1 MFDLGWSELA
11 VVALVAL
18 IIVGPRELPE
28 VLRTVGK
35 WLRKARSMAREFQAS
50 VDDMVREAELDEARK
65 TMEAAR
71 HLDVGKEIEN
81 SIDPTGSVKAEVAEL
96 DAATRRAVKGE
107 DEVPPEFREDL
118 EFREEEAQ
126 SAAAATT
133 AEDADGKGATVI
145 EQPAQP
151 APPHSIAPPEAAP
164 AKTSKAAEKSRK
176 QSA

>member
-18 IIVGPRELPE
+18 IVVGPRELPE

-35 WLRKARSMAREFQAS
+35 WVRKARSMAREFQAS

-81 SIDPTGSVKAEVAEL
+81 SIDPTGSVKEEVAEL
-96 DAATRRAVKGE
+96 DAAARRAAKGE
-107 DEVPPEFREDL
+107 DEVPPEFRDL
-118 EFREEEAQ
+118 DD
-126 SAAAATT
+126 
-133 AEDADGKGATVI
+133 DAGDDAKDDKGSTGAKVV
-145 EQPAQP
+145 EQPARP
-151 APPHSIAPPEAAP
+151 APPHSIVPPEQAP
-164 AKTSKAAEKSRK
+164 AEQAAEAAKAPAKSRK

>member
-18 IIVGPRELPE
+18 IVVGPRELPE
-28 VLRTVGK
+28 VLRTIGK
-35 WLRKARSMAREFQAS
+35 WVRKARSMAREFQTS

-65 TMEAAR
+65 TMESAR
-71 HLDVGKEIEN
+71 HLDIGKEIEN
-81 SIDPTGSVKAEVAEL
+81 SIDPTGSVKDEVADL

-107 DEVPPEFREDL
+107 DDVPPEFRED
-118 EFREEEAQ
+118 EEEEKA
-126 SAAAATT
+126 AAAATT
-133 AEDADGKGATVI
+133 AEEADGKGATVI

-151 APPHSIAPPEAAP
+151 APPHSIVPPEEAS
-164 AKTSKAAEKSRK
+164 AKASKAAEKSRK

>member
-107 DEVPPEFREDL
+107 DEVPPEFRE
-118 EFREEEAQ
+118 EEAQ

>member
-11 VVALVAL
+11 VIALVAL

-35 WLRKARSMAREFQAS
+35 WVRKARSMAREFQSS

-65 TMEAAR
+65 TMESAR
-71 HLDVGKEIEN
+71 HLDIGKEIEN
-81 SIDPTGSVKAEVAEL
+81 SIDPTGSVKEEVAEL
-96 DAATRRAVKGE
+96 DAAARRAAKGE
-107 DEVPPEFREDL
+107 DEVPPEFRDL
-118 EFREEEAQ
+118 
-126 SAAAATT
+126 
-133 AEDADGKGATVI
+133 DDDVADDKDSTGAKVV

-151 APPHSIAPPEAAP
+151 APPHSIVPPEQAP
-164 AKTSKAAEKSRK
+164 AEEAAEAAKAPAKSRK